1 MTAHAPDLTPRPPY
15 APAEPEPSWQGDDP
29 GAPQPERQDD
39 PFPWLRRMRA
49 VAPVNHT
56 PLGLWRLYRY
66 ADCLRVLRELPAGV
80 RRTDGSP
87 GQAAMGGGGLSGE
100 GGRFM
105 LQQDPPNHTRL
116 RKLVSKAFTPR
127 AIERWRPRTREIVDG
142 LVAPALE
149 AGRMEVI
156 ADLALPLPSQL
167 ICEMLGVPVK
177 DRELFTDW
185 TTRGIHVLRS
195 EFLTPDERAD
205 VQDAITHLADYFTRL
220 IAERRH
226 SLTDDLLSVM
236 IRAEEEGD
244 RLSPEELLVQ
254 SIGLLAAGFETTVG
268 LIGLGAKNLAL
279 HPEQA
284 RRLRLEPELLPSAV
298 EECLRFEGPIGMTTR
313 VLHADAD
320 LDGRTIPVDTTVW
333 LSLWSAN
340 RDADVFP
347 HPDRFDV
354 ARDPNPHLGFGG
366 GVHLCLGAHLARM
379 ETQEALGALVQR
391 TRELEPAWDRIA
403 WGPSLFR
410 VPAALPLALRTG

>member
-1 MTAHAPDLTPRPPY
+1 MTAEPTRSVPRPPY
-15 APAEPEPSWQGDDP
+15 APAEPEPSWQGEDP
-29 GAPQPERQDD
+29 REPSPKRQDD
-39 PFPWLRRMRA
+39 PFPYLARMRA
-49 VAPVNHT
+49 VAPVNET
-56 PLGLWRLYRY
+56 PIGLWRLYRY
-66 ADCLRVLRELPAGV
+66 EDCLRVLREIPAGV

-87 GQAAMGGGGLSGE
+87 GRAAMGGGGLSGE
-100 GGRFM
+100 GGQFM

-127 AIERWRPRTREIVDG
+127 AIERWRPRTREIVDE
-142 LVAPALE
+142 LLADALG
-149 AGRMEVI
+149 AGEIEVMGG
-156 ADLALPLPSQL
+156 LALPLPSQL
-167 ICEMLGVPVK
+167 ICEMMGVPVA
-177 DRELFTDW
+177 DRKLFTDW
-185 TTRGIHVLRS
+185 TTRGIHVLRA
-195 EFLTPDERAD
+195 EFLSDAERAD
-205 VQDAITHLADYFTRL
+205 VRDAIGHLADYFQDL

-244 RLSPEELLVQ
+244 RLTPGELLVQ

-279 HPEQA
+279 HPEAA
-284 RRLRLEPELLPSAV
+284 RRLREAPGRIDTAV

-313 VLHADAD
+313 VLHADASF
-320 LDGRTIPVDTTVW
+320 DGRVIPKDATVW

-340 RDADVFP
+340 RDPAVFAE
-347 HPDRFDV
+347 PDRFDV

-366 GVHLCLGAHLARM
+366 GAHLCLGAHLARM

-391 TRELEPAWDRIA
+391 SRALEPAFERVE

-410 VPAALPLALRTG
+410 VPAALPLRVRPA